1 MGIKTTSNK
10 CLYGIVLLSVVVVVA
25 QVSVL
30 AVSVNATVNAD
41 IGSPNSNPDKSFQAI
56 RRLRT
61 VTTDD
66 RGLGTSSSTIAELVT
81 QLKSSS
87 AKATKKFLEQIKG
100 TSAEAALLQTDHF
113 IAWSTSLS
121 KSAKK
126 KPEVAEVAMVSSLA
140 AHYGD
145 VAVAKMLTE
154 AKKTSH
160 ATATTFI
167 NAQLTNWH
175 IKEQSADDV
184 FKLLRLHEKG
194 EKLFEDSLVS
204 TWILYVTKLN
214 KDKASELMFKSLKT
228 HYSDEVL
235 AKLIVAARSDY
246 KFRQYAVKWQD
257 LQLVN
262 WLNSGQTSDD
272 VFKLLKLN
280 VDESSVL
287 TNPAL
292 NSWVRFTLKLE
303 KEDPYEKLFAKLTTQ
318 YDDASLAKLLIEAK
332 GNAQNGFTAG
342 KLEALQFVTWKSK
355 GKSAEVMFKSLKLDQ
370 EGSDLLKNPIFN
382 TWISYVDNSDAVT
395 AVLRKRF
402 EDDVLAKMAIAA
414 KNEGSTRSTGTT
426 LENAL
431 LTSWESEGKTAD
443 DVFELV
449 QLSKAGDEI
458 FTSLAWNTWTSYI
471 RKLDKENPDEQMYLV
486 LKNHFGDDG
495 VVSMIVK
502 AKESPRSK
510 QIAAKLQEEVWR
522 AEGKTSDDIFRLL
535 KLNEE
540 SYKVLENPAL
550 STWVSYV
557 TKLGKLDQTKP
568 SELRVIMELE
578 KRYTSMEL
586 ARMIVAAM
594 KNGTG
599 EMKTLAS
606 DLQELLFKHWLAKKL
621 NPQFVVALMGTTDDW
636 QNLKVILNYTDFY
649 WKIEAA

>member
-1 MGIKTTSNK
+1 
-10 CLYGIVLLSVVVVVA
+10 
-25 QVSVL
+25 
-30 AVSVNATVNAD
+30 
-41 IGSPNSNPDKSFQAI
+41 
-56 RRLRT
+56 
-61 VTTDD
+61 
-66 RGLGTSSSTIAELVT
+66 
-81 QLKSSS
+81 
-87 AKATKKFLEQIKG
+87 
-100 TSAEAALLQTDHF
+100 
-113 IAWSTSLS
+113 
-121 KSAKK
+121 
-126 KPEVAEVAMVSSLA
+126 
-140 AHYGD
+140 
-145 VAVAKMLTE
+145 
-154 AKKTSH
+154 
-160 ATATTFI
+160 
-167 NAQLTNWH
+167 
-175 IKEQSADDV
+175 
-184 FKLLRLHEKG
+184 
-194 EKLFEDSLVS
+194 
-204 TWILYVTKLN
+204 
-214 KDKASELMFKSLKT
+214 
-228 HYSDEVL
+228 
-235 AKLIVAARSDY
+235 
-246 KFRQYAVKWQD
+246 
-257 LQLVN
+257 
-262 WLNSGQTSDD
+262 
-272 VFKLLKLN
+272 
-280 VDESSVL
+280 
-287 TNPAL
+287 
-292 NSWVRFTLKLE
+292 
-303 KEDPYEKLFAKLTTQ
+303 
-318 YDDASLAKLLIEAK
+318 
-332 GNAQNGFTAG
+332 
-342 KLEALQFVTWKSK
+342 
-355 GKSAEVMFKSLKLDQ
+355 
-370 EGSDLLKNPIFN
+370 
-382 TWISYVDNSDAVT
+382 
-395 AVLRKRF
+395 
-402 EDDVLAKMAIAA
+402 MAIAA

-431 LTSWESEGKTAD
+431 LTSWVSEGKTAD

>member
-1 MGIKTTSNK
+1 
-10 CLYGIVLLSVVVVVA
+10 
-25 QVSVL
+25 
-30 AVSVNATVNAD
+30 
-41 IGSPNSNPDKSFQAI
+41 
-56 RRLRT
+56 
-61 VTTDD
+61 
-66 RGLGTSSSTIAELVT
+66 
-81 QLKSSS
+81 
-87 AKATKKFLEQIKG
+87 
-100 TSAEAALLQTDHF
+100 
-113 IAWSTSLS
+113 
-121 KSAKK
+121 
-126 KPEVAEVAMVSSLA
+126 MVSSLA

-262 WLNSGQTSDD
+262 WLNSGQTS
-272 VFKLLKLN
+272 
-280 VDESSVL
+280 
-287 TNPAL
+287 
-292 NSWVRFTLKLE
+292 
-303 KEDPYEKLFAKLTTQ
+303 
-318 YDDASLAKLLIEAK
+318 
-332 GNAQNGFTAG
+332 
-342 KLEALQFVTWKSK
+342 
-355 GKSAEVMFKSLKLDQ
+355 
-370 EGSDLLKNPIFN
+370 
-382 TWISYVDNSDAVT
+382 
-395 AVLRKRF
+395 
-402 EDDVLAKMAIAA
+402 
-414 KNEGSTRSTGTT
+414 
-426 LENAL
+426 
-431 LTSWESEGKTAD
+431 
-443 DVFELV
+443 
-449 QLSKAGDEI
+449 
-458 FTSLAWNTWTSYI
+458 
-471 RKLDKENPDEQMYLV
+471 
-486 LKNHFGDDG
+486 
-495 VVSMIVK
+495 
-502 AKESPRSK
+502 
-510 QIAAKLQEEVWR
+510 
-522 AEGKTSDDIFRLL
+522 
-535 KLNEE
+535 
-540 SYKVLENPAL
+540 
-550 STWVSYV
+550 
-557 TKLGKLDQTKP
+557 KP
-568 SELRVIMELE
+568 GELRVIMELE

-649 WKIEAA
+649 RKIEAA